1 MAGIVVRIQG
11 VN

>member
-1 MAGIVVRIQG
+1 MVGIVVRIQG